1 MVTLH
6 NNCERSASMEAI
18 ITPGISTEDFLRLLA
33 PERAARAKEI
43 ISDIKD
49 PRVNQFFLEH
59 PDVVL
64 PEADSIDPIIH
75 SGVLEYFKKESN
87 GRFSPYNL
95 ALALGLSPTPDN
107 QFQSLITAEEVID
120 ALKILKH
127 KSVKKS
133 LSDKNMPINVSNI
146 VYVEEPLT
154 KYVID
159 QIRDTLKG
167 TKLKGRDKRYYIVQ
181 EILKEKLGAKY
192 SATITE
198 RVLKEL
204 GKLCLTTQ
212 AQYGWDFDKTR
223 EVLVREL
230 PPKLEVVMV
239 PVNDVSEV
247 LENVNDHQPEEIDGK
262 SILEQEKKEGDEG
275 SMPKKNVKKTV
286 VKKKRHSKIVS
297 LPLSEFLAYEIIVQL
312 VRDRGEGISS
322 GYFKEQATKLA
333 QIQPS
338 YASYLL
344 STLKKKEVL
353 LYDEESKEYT
363 PNPEIEV
370 IKNPEKKP
378 SRKPQV
384 KAKVVRM
391 KKPKKT
397 KFKAKVKKSTKLTSI
412 KGSVDTYYVKAMMI
426 IHEEM
431 ADAHTKIA
439 RRLKKLS
446 A

>member
-6 NNCERSASMEAI
+6 NNCERSASMEAM
-18 ITPGISTEDFLRLLA
+18 ITLGISTEDFLRLLV

-75 SGVLEYFKKESN
+75 SGVLEYLKKESN

-95 ALALGLSPTPDN
+95 ARALGLTPTPDN

-133 LSDKNMPINVSNI
+133 LSDKNMPINESNI

-159 QIRDTLKG
+159 KIRETLKG
-167 TKLKGRDKRYYIVQ
+167 TKLKGRDKRYFIVQ

-192 SATITE
+192 SSTITE
-198 RVLKEL
+198 RVLREL

-212 AQYGWDFDKTR
+212 TQYSWDFDKTR

-230 PPKLEVVMV
+230 PSKP
-239 PVNDVSEV
+239 
-247 LENVNDHQPEEIDGK
+247 
-262 SILEQEKKEGDEG
+262 EKKREGDES
-275 SMPKKNVKKTV
+275 SMPKKNVKKI
-286 VKKKRHSKIVS
+286 IVS
-297 LPLSEFLAYEIIVQL
+297 LPLREFLAYGIIVQL
-312 VRDRGEGISS
+312 VRDRGKGISS

-333 QIQPS
+333 QIKPS

-344 STLKKKEVL
+344 STLKKKKIL
-353 LYDEESKEYT
+353 LYDKESKEYT
-363 PNPEIEV
+363 PDPEIEV
-370 IKNPEKKP
+370 IKNPEKEP
-378 SRKPQV
+378 SRKPQT
-384 KAKVVRM
+384 KAKVVRA

-397 KFKAKVKKSTKLTSI
+397 KPETKVKKSTKLTST
-412 KGSVDTYYVKAMMI
+412 KGLVDTCHVQMMII

-431 ADAHTKIA
+431 ADAHAKIARRLLLLIPA

-446 A
+446 V